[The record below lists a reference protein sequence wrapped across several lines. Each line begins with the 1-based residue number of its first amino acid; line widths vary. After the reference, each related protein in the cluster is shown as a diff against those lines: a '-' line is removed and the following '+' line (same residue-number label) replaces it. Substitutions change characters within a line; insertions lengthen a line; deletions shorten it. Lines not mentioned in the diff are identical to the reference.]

1 MTRIP
6 GGRAIVVAL
15 LACLASVVCAASVYP
30 SDPHLDWSEW
40 DDPPAS
46 HLNNDP
52 AKSIMDSNGR
62 QHVDEAG
69 VRRLVTTCA
78 LRLELSADVCG
89 KGEVP
94 DPQDAYRLHHM
105 HSGGLPCGFEERLGK
120 EAMEDIASKYSFHF
134 IGDSTSRRLGESFV
148 SIFTG
153 RGSTHPV
160 VQRDINFSSGNLKV
174 HFYWAPLCS
183 GPESVGAMLT
193 TVMDAV
199 LAAKDGKR
207 AVIITA
213 FGVHDA
219 FELQHAANGHGSPS
233 YQSTLPQDIVEKDG
247 MRAAALGAC
256 RDATTQLVRTA
267 AATAV
272 PGTAAPP
279 VEEEQS
285 PGDAQHQLP
294 NVSTQ
299 VGRHETSQKQAAG
312 IPPNNVR
319 GGSVG
324 AGKEDA
330 LDASAPPAASGPLQ
344 PLLFLMQNNRYPP
357 GSVENAFQEDLHR
370 IQRQAVGEWEASEGS
385 KGDDGERGL
394 FLVDD
399 SVGLYGNLSC
409 YRSAN
414 PIHFDEPV
422 KLMEGK
428 MLWDLLVL
436 VDNGSV
442 LPPTLLLANEDY
454 GDSADGEGGGRFSI
468 NPLSLSLSLSL
479 PLLVFLLIP
488 LACFLFRYCRN
499 RETLAR
505 ECQKHGRN
513 PSECY
518 I

>member
-1 MTRIP
+1 MTSIP
-6 GGRAIVVAL
+6 GGRAMVVVL
-15 LACLASVVCAASVYP
+15 LACLASVVLAAPVYP
-30 SDPHLDWSEW
+30 RDPHLDWSEW

-46 HLNNDP
+46 HLKDDR
-52 AKSIMDSNGR
+52 AKSAMDSNGR

-89 KGEVP
+89 EGEVP
-94 DPQDAYRLHHM
+94 DPQDGYRLHHM

-120 EAMEDIASKYSFHF
+120 DAMEDIASQYSFHL

-160 VQRDINFSSGNLKV
+160 VQKDRDFSSGNLKV
-174 HFYWAPLCS
+174 HFHWAPLCS
-183 GPESVGAMLT
+183 GPESVGAMLA

-199 LAAKDGKR
+199 RAAEDGKR

-213 FGVHDA
+213 YGVHDA
-219 FELQHAANGHGSPS
+219 FELRHAANGHGSAS
-233 YQSTLPQDIVEKDG
+233 YKSTLPQDIVEKDG
-247 MRAAALGAC
+247 MRAAALSAC
-256 RDATTQLVRTA
+256 RDTTTQLVRAA

-272 PGTAAPP
+272 PRTEAPP
-279 VEEEQS
+279 VEEDQS
-285 PGDAQHQLP
+285 PEDGRRQLP

-299 VGRHETSQKQAAG
+299 VGPHETSEKQAAG

-319 GGSVG
+319 GGSVW
-324 AGKEDA
+324 AGNDDA
-330 LDASAPPAASGPLQ
+330 LGASAPPAASGPFQ

-357 GSVENAFQEDLHR
+357 GSVEDAFQEDLHR

-385 KGDDGERGL
+385 RGDGGERGL

-399 SVGLYGNLSC
+399 RVGLYGNLFC
-409 YRSAN
+409 YRDAN

-442 LPPTLLLANEDY
+442 LPPTVFLANEGF
-454 GDSADGEGGGRFSI
+454 GDSADGKGGCRFSV
-468 NPLSLSLSLSL
+468 NALSLSLS
-479 PLLVFLLIP
+479 LLVFLLIP
-488 LACFLFRYCRN
+488 LGCFLFRFCRN
-499 RETLAR
+499 RETLAP
-505 ECQKHGRN
+505 ECQKHSSSQN
-513 PSECY
+513 ECN

>member
-1 MTRIP
+1 MTSNP

-15 LACLASVVCAASVYP
+15 LACLASVVLAAPVYP
-30 SDPHLDWSEW
+30 RDPHLDWSEW

-46 HLNNDP
+46 HLKDDP
-52 AKSIMDSNGR
+52 AKSTIDGGGR
-62 QHVDEAG
+62 QHVDKAG

-120 EAMEDIASKYSFHF
+120 DAMEDIASKYSFHL

-153 RGSTHPV
+153 RGSIHPI
-160 VQRDINFSSGNLKV
+160 VQRDRDFSSGNLKV

-183 GPESVGAMLT
+183 GPESVGAMLA

-199 LAAKDGKR
+199 RAAKDGKR

-213 FGVHDA
+213 YGVHDA
-219 FELQHAANGHGSPS
+219 FELHHAANGHGSPS
-233 YQSTLPQDIVEKDG
+233 YKSALPQDVVEKDG

-256 RDATTQLVRTA
+256 RDTTTQLVRAA

-272 PGTAAPP
+272 PGTEAPP
-279 VEEEQS
+279 VEEEQL
-285 PGDAQHQLP
+285 PGDGRRQLP
-294 NVSTQ
+294 NVSTKVE
-299 VGRHETSQKQAAG
+299 VGPHDTSERQAAG

-324 AGKEDA
+324 AGNEDT
-330 LDASAPPAASGPLQ
+330 LGASAPPAASGPLQ

-357 GSVENAFQEDLHR
+357 GSMENAFQEDLHR
-370 IQRQAVGEWEASEGS
+370 IQRQAVAEWEASKGS
-385 KGDDGERGL
+385 QGDGGERGL

-399 SVGLYGNLSC
+399 NVGLYGNLSC
-409 YRSAN
+409 YRNAN

-442 LPPTLLLANEDY
+442 LPPTLFLADEDY
-454 GDSADGEGGGRFSI
+454 GDSADGEGSGSFSM
-468 NPLSLSLSLSL
+468 NPSSLSL
-479 PLLVFLLIP
+479 PLLVFLLIS
-488 LACFLFRYCRN
+488 LGCFLFRYCRN
-499 RETLAR
+499 RETLAP
-505 ECQKHGRN
+505 ECQKHG
-513 PSECY
+513 SSQKECD

>member
-1 MTRIP
+1 MTSNA
-6 GGRAIVVAL
+6 GGRAMVVAL
-15 LACLASVVCAASVYP
+15 LACLTSVVLAAPVYP
-30 SDPHLDWSEW
+30 RDPHLDWSEW
-40 DDPPAS
+40 DDPPAF
-46 HLNNDP
+46 HLRDDP
-52 AKSIMDSNGR
+52 AKSTTDSSGR
-62 QHVDEAG
+62 QYVDEAG

-94 DPQDAYRLHHM
+94 NPQDAYRLHHM
-105 HSGGLPCGFEERLGK
+105 HSGRLPCGFEERLGMD
-120 EAMEDIASKYSFHF
+120 AMEDIASKYSFHL

-160 VQRDINFSSGNLKV
+160 VQRDRDFSSGNLKV

-183 GPESVGAMLT
+183 GPESVGAVLT

-207 AVIITA
+207 AVIVTA
-213 FGVHDA
+213 YGVHDA
-219 FELQHAANGHGSPS
+219 FELKHAANGHGSPS
-233 YQSTLPQDIVEKDG
+233 YKSTLPQDIVEKDG

-256 RDATTQLVRTA
+256 RDATTQLVRAA

-272 PGTAAPP
+272 PGTEAPQ

-285 PGDAQHQLP
+285 PGDGRRQLA

-299 VGRHETSQKQAAG
+299 VGPHETSEKQAAG
-312 IPPNNVR
+312 IPLNNVG

-324 AGKEDA
+324 AGNEDT
-330 LDASAPPAASGPLQ
+330 LGASAPSAASGPLQ

-357 GSVENAFQEDLHR
+357 GSVENAFQEDLR
-370 IQRQAVGEWEASEGS
+370 TIQRQAVGEWEASEGS
-385 KGDDGERGL
+385 KGDGGERGL

-409 YRSAN
+409 YRDAN
-414 PIHFDEPV
+414 PIHFNEPV

-454 GDSADGEGGGRFSI
+454 GDSADGEGGGRFSM
-468 NPLSLSLSLSL
+468 NPLSLSLSL

-499 RETLAR
+499 RKTLAPD
-505 ECQKHGRN
+505 CQNHGSSQN
-513 PSECY
+513 ECY